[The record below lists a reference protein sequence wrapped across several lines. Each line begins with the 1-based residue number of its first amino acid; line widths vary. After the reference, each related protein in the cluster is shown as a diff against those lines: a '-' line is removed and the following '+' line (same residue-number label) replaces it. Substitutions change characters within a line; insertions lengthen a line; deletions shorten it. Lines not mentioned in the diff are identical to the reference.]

1 MRTCQR
7 RAAFV
12 LGAMLVCMPGAMP
25 AQAQGDEELE
35 VVEVKEVDNK
45 PVLWSMLTMGLLIAM
60 AVGANAIP
68 SKRGHQD

>member
-1 MRTCQR
+1 MMLGLGLLC
-7 RAAFV
+7 AAS
-12 LGAMLVCMPGAMP
+12 LP
-25 AQAQGDEELE
+25 ARAQGDEELQ